1 MDKLADSDGRYR
13 YQGQAPQ
20 LDVHVVPYESVD
32 EDLRALSRRETDVFI
47 GSVTKAKRR
56 ERGLVF
62 FSRGYFTF
70 HSGFF
75 VRTASEL
82 FSLWSRRKQNVG
94 VISNSKNHWLGTQ
107 LTTEGG
113 SDNRITLVT
122 FENFLGLE
130 KAFEVGHRWCGCQ
143 LRAAEA
149 VKDSIP
155 IDLQNTDAWTGYL
168 HDPII
173 FATAWKSPQIR
184 LAECA
189 RLHACG

>member
-1 MDKLADSDGRYR
+1 VDKLADSDGRYR

-20 LDVHVVPYESVD
+20 LDVHVVLYESVD

-47 GSVTKAKRR
+47 GSVTRAKRR

-70 HSGFF
+70 YSGFF
-75 VRTASEL
+75 VRTASER

-113 SDNRITLVT
+113 SDKRITLVT
-122 FENFLGLE
+122 FENVLGLE
-130 KAFEVGHRWCGCQ
+130 KALEVGHRWCGCQ

-149 VKDSIP
+149 VRFDTDRPAKHRCLDGASSRP
-155 IDLQNTDAWTGYL
+155 DNLRYGVEVHKSDLR
-168 HDPII
+168 
-173 FATAWKSPQIR
+173 S
-184 LAECA
+184 A